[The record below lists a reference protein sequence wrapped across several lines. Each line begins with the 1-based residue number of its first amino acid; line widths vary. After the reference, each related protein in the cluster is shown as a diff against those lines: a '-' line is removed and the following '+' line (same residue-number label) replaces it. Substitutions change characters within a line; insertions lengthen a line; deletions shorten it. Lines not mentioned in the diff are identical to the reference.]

1 MNHQPDNLDDKERE
15 ILTSFENG
23 EWESIATPRLLNKYQ
38 QMARNTSKEQ
48 QQVSLKL
55 PSKDL
60 IAIQELALKD
70 GIPYQILMASVLHK
84 FVSGRYKEQL

>member
-1 MNHQPDNLDDKERE
+1 MNKRPNNLDDEEKA
-15 ILTSFENG
+15 ILSSFEND
-23 EWESIATPRLLNKYQ
+23 EWESIATPSLLNKYQ
-38 QMARNTSKEQ
+38 KMARNTSKAQ

-84 FVSGRYKEQL
+84 FVSGQYKEQF

>member
-1 MNHQPDNLDDKERE
+1 MNHQLDNLNDEERE

-23 EWESIATPRLLNKYQ
+23 EWESIATPSLLNKYQ

>member
-1 MNHQPDNLDDKERE
+1 MNNQLEILDDDEKA
-15 ILTSFENG
+15 ILTSFEND
-23 EWESIATPRLLNKYQ
+23 EWVSIATPCLLNKYQ
-38 QMARNTSKEQ
+38 KMARNTSKAEQ
-48 QQVSLKL
+48 QVQLKL

-84 FVSGRYKEQL
+84 FVSGRYKEQM